1 MKRFIL
7 FISVFIVFLSCGTRV
22 ETENTD
28 QSGANNDFLQPGDT
42 LVIYTAFTV
51 APNGEIE
58 SVRIEKVEYSG
69 SENKKPNKKE
79 IAGLK
84 KEVIRT
90 IKKMGPF
97 KGTNKRIRYHLPI
110 QFVVKDD

>member
-1 MKRFIL
+1 M
-7 FISVFIVFLSCGTRV
+7 

-28 QSGANNDFLQPGDT
+28 QSGAKSDFIQPGDT

-69 SENKKPNKKE
+69 SENKKPDKKDL
-79 IAGLK
+79 AQLK

-97 KGTNKRIRYHLPI
+97 KATGKRIRYHLPI
-110 QFVVKDD
+110 GFVVKDD

>member
-28 QSGANNDFLQPGDT
+28 QSGAKSDFIQPGDT
-42 LVIYTAFTV
+42 LVIYTSFII

-69 SENKKPNKKE
+69 SGAKKPDKKDL
-79 IAGLK
+79 AQLK

-97 KGTNKRIRYHLPI
+97 KATGKRIRYHLPI
-110 QFVVKDD
+110 GFVVKDD